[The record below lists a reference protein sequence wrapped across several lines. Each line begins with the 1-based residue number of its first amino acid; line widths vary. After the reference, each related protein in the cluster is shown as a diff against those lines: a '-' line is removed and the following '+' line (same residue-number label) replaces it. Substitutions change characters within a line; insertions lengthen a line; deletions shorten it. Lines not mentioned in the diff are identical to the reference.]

1 MVTMA
6 HDDEARIRELP
17 KLIAAE
23 KDTEKIII
31 LATELERLLTLRLNA
46 TKTPL
51 IVNEEPSS

>member
-1 MVTMA
+1 MA

-17 KLIAAE
+17 KVIDAE
-23 KDTEKIII
+23 KDTEKITI

>member
-31 LATELERLLTLRLNA
+31 LATELERRLTLRLNA